1 MLRSP
6 KHLIPLILVLFWV
19 IMMGLLVYREAIVPR
34 LYHGGTWK
42 RVDMPEDIWLGL
54 YFGEEHLAGSVH
66 LQTTPSRREDEEG
79 SALRASVHLDLPLFG
94 KNTRFA
100 LTGKAWQSALHG
112 LREFDFTL
120 RAEEHDMRLVGVVE
134 SGTIKVVMHT
144 AGEEMPFTLPV
155 GNKLL
160 LSGGL
165 GLSSATLPSLQPGEV
180 VYLDSFDPAT
190 MSLGKAKLEALRKET
205 LTVSGHPVET
215 TLIETTISGIVTR
228 AWISADEEIIR
239 AETPLGLIIK
249 KISPEDLFKEGDHDD
264 PAVLRDTLTIRPRGL
279 SIPDDVERL
288 TLRISGLTEQLTLPE
303 DSRQYK
309 EGDCWIFERQGGEMM
324 AGQEALS
331 PSETEEYLAPD
342 LFIQSNH
349 PRIKEA
355 AQAIAGDTED
365 PWIAA
370 VRLHDWMYEHIEK
383 EHILSVPSALE
394 VLDQR
399 RGDCNEHAVLYTALA
414 RALDIP
420 ARIAIGLAWSDDL
433 KAFGYHAWPEV
444 YAGQWMALD
453 PTFGERNASPT
464 HVKFFTGGIDQWARL
479 VAFVGRI
486 EIEVVAVE

>member
-1 MLRSP
+1 
-6 KHLIPLILVLFWV
+6 
-19 IMMGLLVYREAIVPR
+19 MMGLLVYREAIVPR

-42 RVDMPEDIWLGL
+42 RVEMPEDVWLGL
-54 YFGEEHLAGSVH
+54 YFGEELLAGSVH
-66 LQTTPSRREDEEG
+66 LQTTPSQRDDEEG
-79 SALRASVHLDLPLFG
+79 SALRASVYLDLPLFG

-100 LTGKAWQSALHG
+100 LTGKAWQSTRHG

-120 RAEEHDMRLVGVVE
+120 RAEEHEMRLVGKVE
-134 SGTIKVVMHT
+134 SGNIEVVMHT

-228 AWISADEEIIR
+228 AWVSADEEIIR

-249 KISPEDLFKEGDHDD
+249 KISPEDLFREREQDD
-264 PAVLRDTLTIRPRGL
+264 PEILRNTLTIRPQGL
-279 SIPDDVERL
+279 KIPDQLERL
-288 TLRISGLTEQLTLPE
+288 TLRISGLSEVLTLPE
-303 DSRQYK
+303 DSRQYRDG
-309 EGDCWIFERQGGEMM
+309 EFWVFERQGGEMM
-324 AGQEALS
+324 ADQEPFSAAES
-331 PSETEEYLAPD
+331 EEYLAPD
-342 LFIQSNH
+342 MFIQSNH
-349 PRIKEA
+349 PRVKAMAES
-355 AQAIAGDTED
+355 IAGDTED

-370 VRLHDWMYEHIEK
+370 VQLHDWVYEHIEK

-399 RGDCNEHAVLYTALA
+399 RGDCNEHAVLYVALA
-414 RALDIP
+414 RALQIP
-420 ARIAIGLAWSDDL
+420 ARIAIGLAWSEDL
-433 KAFGYHAWPEV
+433 QAFGYHAWPEV

-464 HVKFFTGGIDQWARL
+464 HIKFFTGSIDQWARL
-479 VAFVGRI
+479 ISFVGKI
-486 EIEVVAVE
+486 DLEVVATQ